1 MSLKNVHEKS
11 YGRFSEITSI
21 LNDFHC
27 LEGCKEMRKVRESF
41 LNIGQYLILC
51 KQKIKK
57 QASSFLSYQITFKMN
72 TTPESPE
79 VAANVI
85 MFLENSMSLHYE
97 TSHTKPTLVNHL

>member
-79 VAANVI
+79 VAANVRG
-85 MFLENSMSLHYE
+85 SCSWKTVCHYI
-97 TSHTKPTLVNHL
+97 TKRHTPNQH